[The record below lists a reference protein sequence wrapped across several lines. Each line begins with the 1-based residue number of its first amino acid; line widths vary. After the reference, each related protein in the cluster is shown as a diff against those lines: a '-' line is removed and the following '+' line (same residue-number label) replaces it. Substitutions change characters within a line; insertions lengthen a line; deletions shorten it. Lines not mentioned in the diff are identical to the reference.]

1 MTPLRPASLRR
12 PGPSIEPPSGALP
25 LPDPSEGIG
34 PAFCNARQPPLPIA
48 GMDDVAVSA
57 RPRGRIPAVNVALFL
72 TTVATTLCMGFLAS
86 PLARGP
92 FSEQVTEAL
101 RGGLPAA
108 AALAS
113 EVVRGGFPFAGAL
126 VAILLAHEM
135 GHYVL
140 ARRHGVDATLP
151 FFIPVPFGAGTLGA
165 VIRIRSP
172 LPSRRATLEIGAA
185 GPIAGFLLA
194 LPLLL
199 WGLAHSEVVSIA
211 ERAGAFPASPYQA
224 LHAWLTGAAVSGE
237 LTGYGESALTW
248 LAARLLHGPI
258 PAGAVIAVHP
268 VAFAAWLGL
277 YVTALNLVPLGQLD
291 GGHVLYALLGR
302 RAARA
307 GSRVV
312 SAGLL
317 AAGLFFS
324 WAWLVWWVLTRF
336 VVGLGHPPALQEEP
350 LSPAHRALA
359 VLSLVLF
366 ALTFVPV
373 PFS

>member
-1 MTPLRPASLRR
+1 
-12 PGPSIEPPSGALP
+12 
-25 LPDPSEGIG
+25 
-34 PAFCNARQPPLPIA
+34 
-48 GMDDVAVSA
+48 MDDVLARA
-57 RPRGRIPAVNVALFL
+57 RPRGSFPAANVLLFFA
-72 TTVATTLCMGFLAS
+72 TVATTVWAGFLLS
-86 PLARGP
+86 PGAVRLAHG
-92 FSEQVTEAL
+92 SLLDHVLAAL

-108 AALAS
+108 VALAA
-113 EVVRGGFPFAGAL
+113 EVFRGGLPFAGAL

-185 GPIAGFLLA
+185 GPIAGLLVA

-199 WGLAHSEVVSIA
+199 WGFAHSEVVSVG
-211 ERAGAFPASPYQA
+211 GASQFPASPYDA
-224 LHAWLTGAAVSGE
+224 LRAWLTGAAASGE
-237 LTGYGESALTW
+237 PRVFGDSALTW
-248 LAARLLHGPI
+248 LVARAVHGPL
-258 PAGAVIAVHP
+258 PAGADLAVHP
-268 VAFAAWLGL
+268 VGFAAWLGL

-302 RAARA
+302 RGARA
-307 GSRVV
+307 GSRAV
-312 SAGLL
+312 SFGLL
-317 AAGLFFS
+317 GAGIFLS
-324 WAWLVWWVLTRF
+324 WAWLVWWLLTRF

-350 LSPAHRALA
+350 LTPARQALA

-373 PFS
+373 PFL